1 MKQVTEAN
9 GYTFTR
15 DAETGTTEATG
26 FYDPTPAERSPAL
39 QREAGGTLRGPTHQ
53 GGHLV
58 PARANGPAIPENHF
72 AQEKDLNLSTV
83 KKLENA
89 EHRVAVDPSVASLYT
104 DRTAFVSNQHTA
116 TGQVPDAFLF
126 SDQITYED
134 GRVVD
139 AHFSFENL
147 PHSQQ
152 ELLHEEIAQFD
163 IPDFPNPDDGLREA
177 MGPAEYAALMEET
190 PIDLSVQEE
199 LDGGWTQVSFSE
211 ESDVP
216 ALEETATTETE
227 IETGPDS
234 SPTADADPDVAL

>member
-15 DAETGTTEATG
+15 DAETGTTEAAG
-26 FYDPTPAERSPAL
+26 FYDPTPAERSSAL

-89 EHRVAVDPSVASLYT
+89 EHRVAVDPEVTFLYT
-104 DRTAFVSNQHTA
+104 DRTAFVSNQHTT

-126 SDQITYED
+126 SDRITYED

-147 PHSQQ
+147 PNSQQ
-152 ELLHEEIAQFD
+152 ELLHEEVAQFD
-163 IPDFPNPDDGLREA
+163 IPDVPNPNDSLREA
-177 MGPAEYAALMEET
+177 MDPAEYTALMEET

-199 LDGGWTQVSFSE
+199 LDSGWTQVSFSE
-211 ESDVP
+211 ESAGP
-216 ALEETATTETE
+216 ALEETAAAETE
-227 IETGPDS
+227 AGPDA
-234 SPTADADPDVAL
+234 SPSAESDPDVAL

>member
-15 DAETGTTEATG
+15 DAETGTTEAAG
-26 FYDPTPAERSPAL
+26 FYDPTPAERSSAL
-39 QREAGGTLRGPTHQ
+39 QLAAGGTLRGPTHQ

-89 EHRVAVDPSVASLYT
+89 EHRVAVDPEVASLYT

-116 TGQVPDAFLF
+116 TGQVPDAFQF
-126 SDQITYED
+126 SDRITYED

-147 PHSQQ
+147 PNSQQ
-152 ELLHEEIAQFD
+152 ELLHGEIAQFD
-163 IPDFPNPDDGLREA
+163 IPDFPNPDDALREA
-177 MGPAEYAALMEET
+177 MDPAEYAALMEET

-199 LDGGWTQVSFSE
+199 LDSGWTQVSFPE
-211 ESDVP
+211 ESAGS
-216 ALEETATTETE
+216 ALEETATAETE
-227 IETGPDS
+227 AGSDA
-234 SPTADADPDVAL
+234 SPAAESDPDVAL

>member
-9 GYTFTR
+9 GYTFTW
-15 DAETGTTEATG
+15 DTETGTTEAAG
-26 FYDPTPAERSPAL
+26 VYDPTPAERSPAL
-39 QREAGGTLRGPTHQ
+39 QREAGGTLRGSTHQ

-89 EHRVAVDPSVASLYT
+89 EYRVAVDPNVTSLYT
-104 DRTAFVSNQHTA
+104 DRTAFVSSQHTA

-126 SDQITYED
+126 SDRITYGD

-152 ELLHEEIAQFD
+152 ELLHEEVAQFD
-163 IPDFPNPDDGLREA
+163 IPDVPNPNDGLREA
-177 MGPAEYAALMEET
+177 MDPAEYAALMEEM
-190 PIDLSVQEE
+190 PVDLSVQEE

-211 ESDVP
+211 ESAGP
-216 ALEETATTETE
+216 ALEEMATTETE
-227 IETGPDS
+227 AGPDS
-234 SPTADADPDVAL
+234 SPAADADPDVAL